1 MTSASSIL
9 FHPAFVLIAGALLL
23 PILRGAARNGVILL
37 LPTLAMAALWLLP
50 EGRLWQVQW
59 LGYDL
64 APLAVDKLSR
74 LFATIFTL
82 MAFAGGLFALRQPS
96 RLEIPAAF
104 LYAGSAVGVVLA
116 GDLVTVFLFWEFMA
130 VGSTLVLWSAGTPT
144 AWAASRRYVAVH
156 LAGGVILF
164 GGVAGQIASTGDA
177 SFHAMQAD
185 SIATWLILIGF
196 LINAGAPPL
205 AAWLPD
211 AYPEASWSGT
221 VFLSAFT
228 TKTAVY
234 VLLRGFPGT
243 EILIWVGIFMIFYGI
258 VYALLENDMRRILA
272 YSIVNQV
279 GFMITGI
286 GIGSEMALNG
296 AAAHAFSHIIY
307 KALLLMS
314 AGAVLAATGRRKCS
328 ELGGLFHSMPITTIC
343 GTIGALA
350 ISSFPLTSGFISK
363 SMVTQAAV
371 DGHLETVWLF
381 LAAASAGVFLH
392 AGIKFPW
399 FVFFQKDSGLR
410 PADPPASMRWGMI
423 LFAFLCVAL
432 GIWPDPLYALLPYP
446 VDYVPYTAAHV
457 ITQLQLLLFSG
468 LAFFVMLDYLKRTPT
483 ITLDVDWLW
492 RVAGPAGVKHARSIW
507 QRVRGRLNNS
517 LAPWMATLNDAVVR
531 HRRPEGLLM
540 RSWPTGSMAFWV
552 MLMLLAN
559 LLFYYLG

>member
-1 MTSASSIL
+1 MTSQLI
-9 FHPAFVLIAGALLL
+9 FHPALVLIVGAFVLPLLRGALRSAAVLLL
-23 PILRGAARNGVILL
+23 PL
-37 LPTLAMAALWLLP
+37 LAMLALWQLP
-50 EGRLWQVQW
+50 EGRLWEIGW
-59 LGYDL
+59 LNYQL

-74 LFATIFTL
+74 LFATIFIL
-82 MAFAGGLFALRQPS
+82 MAFAGGLFALRQES

-104 LYAGSAVGVVLA
+104 LYAGSAVGVALA
-116 GDLVTVFLFWEFMA
+116 GDLVTVFVFWEMMA
-130 VGSTLVLWSAGTPT
+130 VGSTLVIWSANTT
-144 AWAASRRYVAVH
+144 LAWSASLRYVMIH

-164 GGVAGQIASTGDA
+164 VGIVGHLLATGDA
-177 SFHAMQAD
+177 TFTRLQPD
-185 SIATWLILIGF
+185 SLAHWLMLIGF

-243 EILIWVGIFMIFYGI
+243 ELLVWVGLFMIFYGI
-258 VYALLENDMRRILA
+258 IYALLENDMRRILA

-279 GFMITGI
+279 GFMLVGI
-286 GIGSEMALNG
+286 GIGTELALNG
-296 AAAHAFSHIIY
+296 AAAHAFAHIIY

-328 ELGGLFHSMPITTIC
+328 ELGGLFHSMPLTTIC

-350 ISSFPLTSGFISK
+350 ISAFPLTSGFVSK
-363 SMVTQAAV
+363 SMISQAAAV
-371 DGHLETVWLF
+371 GNLQIVWLL

-410 PADPPASMRWGMI
+410 PADPPASMRWAMI
-423 LFAFLCVAL
+423 LFAVLCIVL
-432 GIWPDPLYALLPYP
+432 GVWPQPLYDLLPYP
-446 VDYVPYTAAHV
+446 VDYVPYTPAHV
-457 ITQLQLLLFSG
+457 LTQLQLLLFAG
-468 LAFFVMLDYLKRTPT
+468 LAFFLMLDYLKRTPT

-492 RVAGPAGVKHARSIW
+492 RAPGASAANAMLRRW
-507 QRVRGRLNNS
+507 RRLNVAAAEA
-517 LAPWMATLNDAVVR
+517 LAVNADRIVALIAR
-531 HRRPEGLLM
+531 HRQPDGMLL
-540 RSWPTGSMAFWV
+540 RSWPTGMMALWV
-552 MLMLLAN
+552 MLMLLAY
-559 LLFYYLG
+559 LVFYYLGF